1 MNNTK
6 EERVTDLSII
16 MEMIDGKPYY
26 SVQYRNV
33 GENGYNIGYSSYD
46 LKTVLE
52 FINEYYEIVENDKQT
67 NADRIRNMS
76 DEELAEFLAVHDLA
90 LSGNDLP
97 MLTDWFEWLQSET
110 E

>member
-1 MNNTK
+1 M
-6 EERVTDLSII
+6 
-16 MEMIDGKPYY
+16 
-26 SVQYRNV
+26 
-33 GENGYNIGYSSYD
+33 
-46 LKTVLE
+46 
-52 FINEYYEIVENDKQT
+52 ENDKQT